1 MTESPLSSTSASTE
15 GTETGVLGELFDNS
29 PVPLVVTSLIQ
40 DRILAVNNRSREVF
54 GMADT
59 DVVGGAATSFY
70 VDPDDRQIILNAI
83 RETGRLKDHPLRLR
97 RPDGSIVP
105 VLMNS
110 RRIVWNGE
118 PAILGAFVDLTV
130 QREAERALAT
140 SERRL
145 AEQSRALTSLTER
158 SVSSTESFENRVN
171 EILRT
176 TALTLDV
183 GRLSVWRLNRDTDEI
198 ECMSLFHRT
207 GPARDGVGTR
217 VRRRDCPA
225 YFAALEAERVID
237 AGDARTD
244 PRTSGFTDGYLVPN
258 GIGAMLDVPV
268 RQAGGTLGVLC
279 AEHVGGAR
287 AWTFDEQNFAISVAN
302 LIASAVADSERR
314 QAIARLEESEAR
326 ANLIVDTAHDAF
338 VGIDRSGRI
347 VEWNAQ
353 ACATFGWTRAEA
365 IGRSL
370 TETIIPP
377 DFRAGHTEGL
387 RRFHATGEAP
397 ILNRR
402 LELRALHRSGRE
414 FPVEL
419 TVTSPLKAVH
429 GPFFGAFLRD
439 ISDRLA
445 HDAEIRN
452 ARDVAE
458 QSRDRLDRELA
469 AAGRMQRMILPPSL
483 PEDERIRFAATYQ
496 TSRHA
501 GGDYYDVIQVDRD
514 RFALVVV
521 DVSGHGA
528 NAAIVMA
535 MIRAVI
541 HTYPGAMD
549 DPVSVLQH
557 INRHFQFLWDS
568 SMFATAIVGVLD
580 AGSRVLRVSG
590 AGHPPPLLL
599 RAGHVAEI
607 PMTNAPL
614 LLWNEIADPPVVE
627 ISLEAGDRV
636 VLYTDGITD
645 RCGPNDSRFDLS
657 RVMDSL
663 ARNTARDMPGMLA
676 ELNRELDAFA
686 CTEEPDDDQ
695 TVLAVEILTRP

>member
-29 PVPLVVTSLIQ
+29 PVPLVVTSLVQ
-40 DRILAVNNRSREVF
+40 DRILAVNHRSREVF

-59 DVVGGAATSFY
+59 DVVGGAATAFY
-70 VDPDDRQIILNAI
+70 VDPDDRQIILSSI

-97 RPDGSIVP
+97 RPDGSILS

-110 RRIVWNGE
+110 RRIMWNGE

-140 SERRL
+140 SEHRL

-158 SVSSTESFENRVN
+158 SVSSTGSFEERVN

-176 TALTLDV
+176 TALTLGV

-198 ECMSLFHRT
+198 ECMSLFQRT
-207 GPARDGVGTR
+207 GAARDGVGTR
-217 VRRRDCPA
+217 VHRRDCPA

-302 LIASAVADSERR
+302 LIASAVADAERR
-314 QAIARLEESEAR
+314 QAILRLEESEAR

-387 RRFHATGEAP
+387 RRLHATGEAP

-419 TVTSPLKAVH
+419 TVTSPLKAAH

-469 AAGRMQRMILPPSL
+469 AAGLMQRMILPPSL

-580 AGSRVLRVSG
+580 AGSRVFRVSS
-590 AGHPPPLLL
+590 AGHTAPLLI
-599 RAGHVAEI
+599 RAGQVTEI

-614 LLWNEIADPPVVE
+614 LLWDEIADLPVSE
-627 ISLEAGDRV
+627 IALEAGDRV

-645 RCGPNDSRFDLS
+645 RCGPNDSRFDL
-657 RVMDSL
+657 V
-663 ARNTARDMPGMLA
+663 ARDGLTGPKHGTGHGG
-676 ELNRELDAFA
+676 DAW
-686 CTEEPDDDQ
+686 
-695 TVLAVEILTRP
+695 